1 VCQLVRTGIMIMIMV
16 MLVSLPVGN
25 ARAEGPTVLNLEEAV
40 RMGLERNQSLQAV
53 REQVK
58 GREYGTKSARGA
70 FGPSLSTSYGYT
82 RLDDRP
88 STQVP
93 EGFDPDTGRIERDT
107 RHGSRDV
114 WELNINVHQPLFT
127 GFSLLS
133 NFEKAR
139 LAHEQSKSQ
148 LSRAELDLI
157 LEIQTS
163 FLDLL
168 AARENVRV
176 AEDSL
181 ARLNSHLDVSRS
193 FYDVG
198 LAPKL
203 EVLQAQ
209 VDVSEAEQDLISS
222 RNQVDTLESRLDMLL
237 GLPRYKEVEYE
248 GRLEFVPY
256 TLDLEQSRD
265 KALQNRP
272 DIIIADKSIQMAL
285 KDKRI
290 TASDMYPHVGASFDI
305 FRRGDDPT
313 VSGSA
318 MQDRSEWRA
327 GVQMQWKLFEWG
339 RTYYAREEARQQTRQ
354 LVAEYED
361 LLLQVS
367 FEVKSDYL
375 LIQESRQ
382 RIKVARQGLEEA
394 RESYRMAQARY
405 EAQVG
410 TSTDVLDAQANLTA
424 AEARLISAESD
435 FLKAVASIYRA
446 MGEKNIGLNA
456 N

>member
-1 VCQLVRTGIMIMIMV
+1 MNRYFRTVLLLMAIMV
-16 MLVSLPVGN
+16 FAPAGN
-25 ARAEGPTVLNLEEAV
+25 SGAEGPVTLNMEAAV
-40 RMGLERNQSLQAV
+40 KMGLERNQSLQAV

-58 GREYGTKSARGA
+58 GREYGTYSARGA

-82 RLDDRP
+82 RLDESPR
-88 STQVP
+88 TR
-93 EGFDPDTGRIERDT
+93 EFDIDMDATPPDIDVRT
-107 RHGSRDV
+107 RHGSRDR
-114 WELNINVHQPLFT
+114 WELNINIYQPLFT
-127 GFSLLS
+127 GFNLLS
-133 NFEKAR
+133 TYEKSK

-148 LSRAELDLI
+148 LSRAELELV

-168 AARENVRV
+168 AARESVRV

-181 ARLNSHLDVSRS
+181 TRLNSHLDVSRS

-198 LAPKL
+198 LVPRQHVL
-203 EVLQAQ
+203 EAK
-209 VDVSEAEQDLISS
+209 VDVSEAEQELISA
-222 RNQVDTLESRLDMLL
+222 RNRVDTLESRLNMLL
-237 GLPRYKEVEYE
+237 GLPRNMEVVYE
-248 GRLEFVPY
+248 GRLEFVPF
-256 TLDLEQSRD
+256 TLDLDESRD
-265 KALQNRP
+265 RALQNRP

-285 KDKRI
+285 QDERI
-290 TASDMYPHVGASFDI
+290 TASDMYPHVGATFDV

-318 MQDRSEWRA
+318 MEDRSEWRA
-327 GVQMQWKLFEWG
+327 GVQMQWTLFEWG
-339 RTYYAREEARQQTRQ
+339 RTYYAREQARQETRQ

-361 LLLQVS
+361 LLQNVS

-394 RESYRMAQARY
+394 KESYRMAQARY

-410 TSTDVLDAQANLTA
+410 TSTQVLDAQANLTA
-424 AEARLISAESD
+424 AEARLINAESD

-446 MGEKNIGLNA
+446 MGEKNISLRA

>member
-1 VCQLVRTGIMIMIMV
+1 MVNPKERAVYKFFGVAWLLLVLMV
-16 MLVSLPVGN
+16 FAPAGN
-25 ARAEGPTVLNLEEAV
+25 AGAEGPVTLNMEAAV
-40 RMGLERNQSLQAV
+40 KMGLERNQSLQAV

-82 RLDDRP
+82 RLDERP
-88 STQVP
+88 ST
-93 EGFDPDTGRIERDT
+93 RILGET
-107 RHGSRDV
+107 RHGSRDR
-114 WELNINVHQPLFT
+114 WELNINIYQPLFT
-127 GFSLLS
+127 GFNLLS
-133 NFEKAR
+133 TYEKSR
-139 LAHEQSKSQ
+139 LAHEQSQSQ
-148 LSRAELDLI
+148 LSRAELELV
-157 LEIQTS
+157 LEIQTT

-181 ARLNSHLDVSRS
+181 TRLNSHLDVSRS

-198 LAPKL
+198 LVPRLHVL
-203 EVLQAQ
+203 EAR
-209 VDVSEAEQDLISS
+209 VDVSEAEQDLISAQN
-222 RNQVDTLESRLDMLL
+222 RVDTLESRLNMLL
-237 GLPRYKEVEYE
+237 GLPRNMEVKYE
-248 GRLEFVPY
+248 GRLEFVPF
-256 TLDLEQSRD
+256 TLDLDESRD
-265 KALQNRP
+265 RALQNRP
-272 DIIIADKSIQMAL
+272 DIFIADKSIQIAL
-285 KDKRI
+285 KDERI

-327 GVQMQWKLFEWG
+327 GVQMQWTLFEWG
-339 RTYYAREEARQQTRQ
+339 RTYYAREQARQETRQ

-361 LLLQVS
+361 LLQNVS

-375 LIQESRQ
+375 LIQESRK
-382 RIKVARQGLEEA
+382 RIKVARQGVEEA
-394 RESYRMAQARY
+394 RESYRMAEARY

-410 TSTDVLDAQANLTA
+410 TSTQVLDAQANLTA
-424 AEARLISAESD
+424 AEARLIDAESD

-446 MGEKNIGLNA
+446 MGEKNIGLSA
-456 N
+456 K

>member
-1 VCQLVRTGIMIMIMV
+1 VSRYFRTVLLLMAITMFA
-16 MLVSLPVGN
+16 PAGN
-25 ARAEGPTVLNLEEAV
+25 SGAEGPVTLNMEAAV
-40 RMGLERNQSLQAV
+40 KMGLERNQSLQAV

-82 RLDDRP
+82 RLDERP
-88 STQVP
+88 STRSP
-93 EGFDPDTGRIERDT
+93 TRFDPNTGRIAEWET
-107 RHGSRDV
+107 RHGSRDR
-114 WELNINVHQPLFT
+114 WELNINIHQPLFT
-127 GFSLLS
+127 GFNLLS
-133 NFEKAR
+133 TYEKSR

-148 LSRAELDLI
+148 LSRAELELV
-157 LEIQTS
+157 LEIQTN

-181 ARLNSHLDVSRS
+181 TRLNSHLDVSRS

-198 LAPKL
+198 LVPKL
-203 EVLQAQ
+203 NVLEAQ
-209 VDVSEAEQDLISS
+209 VDVSEAEQDLISA
-222 RNQVDTLESRLDMLL
+222 RNRVETLESRLNMLL
-237 GLPRYKEVEYE
+237 GLPRNMEVQYE
-248 GRLEFVPY
+248 GRLEFVPF
-256 TLDLEQSRD
+256 TLDLDESRD
-265 KALQNRP
+265 RAMQNRP
-272 DIIIADKSIQMAL
+272 DIFIADKSIQMAL
-285 KDKRI
+285 KDERI

-327 GVQMQWKLFEWG
+327 GVQMQWTLFEWG
-339 RTYYAREEARQQTRQ
+339 RTYYAREQARQETRQ

-361 LLLQVS
+361 LLQNVS

-382 RIKVARQGLEEA
+382 RIKVARQGVEEA
-394 RESYRMAQARY
+394 RESYRMAQARF

-410 TSTDVLDAQANLTA
+410 TSTQVLDAQANLTA
-424 AEARLISAESD
+424 AEARLISAKSD

-446 MGEKNIGLNA
+446 MGEKNISLSA
-456 N
+456 K

>member
-1 VCQLVRTGIMIMIMV
+1 MYQILKAGLLLMAVTFFV
-16 MLVSLPVGN
+16 PVGSL
-25 ARAEGPTVLNLEEAV
+25 RAEGPTVLDMEAAV
-40 RMGLERNQSLQAV
+40 KMGLERNQSLQAV

-70 FGPSLSTSYGYT
+70 FGPSLSSSYGYT
-82 RLDDRP
+82 RLDERP
-88 STQVP
+88 ESRVP
-93 EGFDPDTGRIERDT
+93 TGDPQEPFRT
-107 RHGSRDV
+107 RHGSRDR
-114 WELNINVHQPLFT
+114 WELNINIHQPLFT
-127 GFSLLS
+127 GFNLLS
-133 NFEKAR
+133 TYEKSK

-148 LSRAELDLI
+148 LSRAELELV

-168 AARENVRV
+168 AARESVRV

-181 ARLNSHLDVSRS
+181 TRLNSHLDVSRS

-198 LAPKL
+198 LVPRQHVL
-203 EVLQAQ
+203 EAK
-209 VDVSEAEQDLISS
+209 VDVSEAEQELISA
-222 RNQVDTLESRLDMLL
+222 RNRVDTLESRLNMLL
-237 GLPRYKEVEYE
+237 GLPRNMEVVYE
-248 GRLEFVPY
+248 GRLEFVPF
-256 TLDLEQSRD
+256 TLDLDESRD
-265 KALQNRP
+265 RALQNRP
-272 DIIIADKSIQMAL
+272 DIFIADKSIQMAL
-285 KDKRI
+285 QDERI
-290 TASDMYPHVGASFDI
+290 TASDMYPHVGATFDV

-318 MQDRSEWRA
+318 MEDRSEWRA
-327 GVQMQWKLFEWG
+327 GVQMQWTLFEWG
-339 RTYYAREEARQQTRQ
+339 RTYYAREQARQETRQ

-361 LLLQVS
+361 LLQNVS

-394 RESYRMAQARY
+394 KESYRMAQARY

-410 TSTDVLDAQANLTA
+410 TSTQVLDAQANLTA
-424 AEARLISAESD
+424 AEARLINAESD

-446 MGEKNIGLNA
+446 MGEKNISLRA